1 MTRGYVNLIRINEC
15 SRNLLIYKL
24 FFDSA
29 EEKM

>member
-15 SRNLLIYKL
+15 IRKLLIWL
-24 FFDSA
+24 RFFDSV